1 MSPIPIKVDFEY
13 GWHAARVTLGSCKRS
28 CKLVDIGIHFAS
40 FQPAQLELFPEDA
53 MISINPAIGAT
64 RPGWPMPM
72 SGVPR
77 IIAELTDEKIF
88 MDSADAQWIR
98 QEVDALEK
106 DQAGERLPSMPR
118 VSAS

>member
-1 MSPIPIKVDFEY
+1 LVRS
-13 GWHAARVTLGSCKRS
+13 ARGVL
-28 CKLVDIGIHFAS
+28 
-40 FQPAQLELFPEDA
+40 
-53 MISINPAIGAT
+53 MT